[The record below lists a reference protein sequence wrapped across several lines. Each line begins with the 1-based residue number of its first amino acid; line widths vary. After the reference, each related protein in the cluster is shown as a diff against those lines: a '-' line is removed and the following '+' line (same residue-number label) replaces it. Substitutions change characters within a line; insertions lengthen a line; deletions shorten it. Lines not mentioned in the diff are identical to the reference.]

1 MTNIILTNIT
11 LTNFIGKFL
20 TIYFIDIKHTMS
32 VISGDTVKG
41 SFHQGDSLH
50 FSHETL
56 GRQCMA
62 NAVAAAVYATMLPVH
77 LWDTSSLDR
86 ILLAGDDLY
95 RRRCNNQYEYLQLSD
110 IHHTEVLFYDR
121 YVINGNAPMTGL
133 VDYLIDPSPPFFTL
147 EQAICTMENIQQ
159 WTYGVLTLADV
170 NTGSSVLLCV
180 KQGNYYIFDSH
191 SRDVFGNII
200 SNGTSVLLHMRT
212 HNGFIRYIK
221 TIADALNATQ
231 F

>member
-1 MTNIILTNIT
+1 
-11 LTNFIGKFL
+11 
-20 TIYFIDIKHTMS
+20 MS

-95 RRRCNNQYEYLQLSD
+95 RRRCNNQYEYLQFSD
-110 IHHTEVLFYDR
+110 IHDSEVIFYDR

-133 VDYLIDPSPPFFTL
+133 VDYLIAPSPPFFTL
-147 EQAICTMENIQQ
+147 EQAISTMENIQE

-191 SRDVFGNII
+191 SRDTFGKII

-212 HNGFIRYIK
+212 HNGFIKYIK
-221 TIADALNATQ
+221 SIADDLNATQ
-231 F
+231 FEITVLQGYTHR